1 MGYSVPA
8 AIAASLQYPDR
19 MAVSFSGD
27 GCFLMNAQD
36 LATAKKYSTNP
47 VFIVINNGMYGAIR
61 MHQERAFPTRTI
73 GCDLENPDFVAYAEA
88 FGIAGFRVS
97 KTSQFQEAF
106 EQAAASSTPS
116 LIELVVSEQAISPA
130 FTLDE
135 LVERSI
141 AAQKG

>member
-1 MGYSVPA
+1 
-8 AIAASLQYPDR
+8 
-19 MAVSFSGD
+19 
-27 GCFLMNAQD
+27 
-36 LATAKKYSTNP
+36 
-47 VFIVINNGMYGAIR
+47 
-61 MHQERAFPTRTI
+61 
-73 GCDLENPDFVAYAEA
+73 
-88 FGIAGFRVS
+88 VS